1 MPADMGWKGSSP
13 SEPTAITPKGGQRT
27 GSRSS
32 VSSVKS
38 SSSEAGPN
46 PRAHETA
53 WAHYWSVITGSPP
66 NSSTAGGWAPASA
79 RSRYT
84 NCAGALQSL
93 ESKRSPF
100 SKRLSG
106 VAARGVIHWA
116 KPELVVEVSFAAWT
130 EDGILRHA
138 SFEGIREDKEPHE
151 ITLELPVAEPDSRSD
166 DPSEVASSRRQH
178 PAASPGDREGARRQ
192 PTDGFAGI
200 RLSHPDRILF
210 PDEKITKRDLAE
222 YYSTIAAFILPH
234 IVGQPLSL
242 MRCPNGI
249 KKSCFYQKHLG
260 LSMPQSVAGIEI
272 NEGTGIATYLVIDDL
287 TGLIS
292 LVQLGVVEIHP
303 WGSRED
309 RLEQPDRLIID
320 IDPGEG
326 VAWNNVVRAARHVRQ
341 RLEDLGL
348 ETFLR
353 TTGGKGLHVVV
364 PIARRVSW
372 ENLKTFAKAFADSL
386 VREQPDRYI
395 AQPSKAKRAGKIYI
409 DYLRNDRGATAVA
422 PYSTGRDPERLSR
435 PRLHGMSFRIHCG
448 LGSSIRK
455 RCPSGSG
462 R

>member
-1 MPADMGWKGSSP
+1 M
-13 SEPTAITPKGGQRT
+13 
-27 GSRSS
+27 
-32 VSSVKS
+32 
-38 SSSEAGPN
+38 
-46 PRAHETA
+46 
-53 WAHYWSVITGSPP
+53 
-66 NSSTAGGWAPASA
+66 
-79 RSRYT
+79 
-84 NCAGALQSL
+84 
-93 ESKRSPF
+93 
-100 SKRLSG
+100 
-106 VAARGVIHWA
+106 
-116 KPELVVEVSFAAWT
+116 
-130 EDGILRHA
+130 
-138 SFEGIREDKEPHE
+138 
-151 ITLELPVAEPDSRSD
+151 
-166 DPSEVASSRRQH
+166 
-178 PAASPGDREGARRQ
+178 
-192 PTDGFAGI
+192 
-200 RLSHPDRILF
+200 
-210 PDEKITKRDLAE
+210 
-222 YYSTIAAFILPH
+222 
-234 IVGQPLSL
+234 
-242 MRCPNGI
+242 
-249 KKSCFYQKHLG
+249 
-260 LSMPQSVAGIEI
+260 
-272 NEGTGIATYLVIDDL
+272 IDDL

-422 PYSTGRDPERLSR
+422 PYSTRRDPERLSR